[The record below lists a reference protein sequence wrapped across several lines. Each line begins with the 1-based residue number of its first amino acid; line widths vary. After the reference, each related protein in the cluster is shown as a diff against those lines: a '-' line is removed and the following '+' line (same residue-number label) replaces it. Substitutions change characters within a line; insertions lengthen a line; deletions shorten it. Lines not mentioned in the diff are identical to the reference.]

1 MCRCTGSWK
10 HWPIIDRPCS
20 AAIFPPY
27 NRLSATCYCPTRTNY
42 EQQEVQFRFF
52 ILTDEIPGRK
62 FSDYTRLNS
71 LNFNSILPGTNT
83 RFSPCMVV
91 PLPNLTSV
99 PPHLTTLSSLSLH
112 SPQTSLQTSAML
124 AFFCLRLV
132 LLCFKGGLCD

>member
-10 HWPIIDRPCS
+10 HWPIIGRPCS
-20 AAIFPPY
+20 ATILPPY
-27 NRLSATCYCPTRTNY
+27 TTRSATCYCPTQTNY

-52 ILTDEIPGRK
+52 ILTDEIPRPE
-62 FSDYTRLNS
+62 FSDYTRLNA
-71 LNFNSILPGTNT
+71 LNFNSTLPGTNT
-83 RFSPCMVV
+83 RFSLCMVV
-91 PLPNLTSV
+91 PLPSLTNV
-99 PPHLTTLSSLSLH
+99 PPQLTTLSSLSLH